1 MLELDDFGRLLDIDE
16 EKEEKIS
23 AEEIERIYQ
32 QKILETESFYKSE
45 LKRVEKEA
53 FLKGFKDGEQKKE
66 IEKNKEIEILKKRIE
81 DKKKDEIEFILNS
94 IKKIEIEAEKKNNL
108 YFKRISEIISE
119 CIGEILEFLY
129 INTNGAEIVLEKI
142 EEILDEFKNTKP
154 LGIIFSPKLY
164 DFFKE
169 RFEKIK
175 ITKDDKLKG
184 GDFIIEFA
192 NFNIENRIA
201 EKIEVIKDEIKREIK
216 NIA

>member
-129 INTNGAEIVLEKI
+129 INTNLQN
-142 EEILDEFKNTKP
+142 FK
-154 LGIIFSPKLY
+154 
-164 DFFKE
+164 
-169 RFEKIK
+169 
-175 ITKDDKLKG
+175 
-184 GDFIIEFA
+184 
-192 NFNIENRIA
+192 
-201 EKIEVIKDEIKREIK
+201 
-216 NIA
+216 